1 MKKRVLSG
9 LLAVGMVCALLAG
22 CGSKAEETT
31 AAATEAATE
40 AKTEAAETEAA
51 ETEAAATDAPE
62 VIKVAGTGVSE
73 VFYQALKEKYE
84 GMGYKTE
91 FIAFDSNPVCLE
103 ACASGETNVS
113 LGQQV
118 KFAYS
123 YNENN
128 GANLDMV
135 KPYAMFTGIGLYSEQ
150 YASVDEI
157 PEGSQIAVMND
168 AVNEDVALR
177 ILEAAG
183 LIKLAEDV
191 DLVTV
196 ADIVENPKNLEIMEM
211 DQAQTVTALTDMAA
225 ACCWFTHMS
234 AAGKDPSTYLVRED
248 VMVNYPMGVIV
259 NGEDAT
265 SEWAVAMAECFRD
278 ADVQAAINEVY
289 PNVFEFY
296 TSDDQVD
303 LTK

>member
-1 MKKRVLSG
+1 MKKRILSV
-9 LLAVGMVCALLAG
+9 LLAAAMVSSLLIG
-22 CGSKAEETT
+22 CGSSTSETAEETT
-31 AAATEAATE
+31 ETTEATE
-40 AKTEAAETEAA
+40 ET
-51 ETEAAATDAPE
+51 TDAPE
-62 VIKVAGTGVSE
+62 VIKIAGTSVSE
-73 VFYQALKEKYE
+73 VFYEAFKEKYE
-84 GMGYKTE
+84 AMGYKTE
-91 FIAFDSNPVCLE
+91 FISFDSNPVCLE

-123 YNENN
+123 YNESN

-150 YASVDEI
+150 YDSIEAI
-157 PEGSQIAVMND
+157 PDGAQIAVMND
-168 AVNEDVALR
+168 ATNEDVALR
-177 ILEAAG
+177 LLEEAG

-191 DLVTV
+191 ELVTV
-196 ADIVENPKNLEIMEM
+196 ADIVENSKNLEIIEM

-234 AAGKDPSTYLVRED
+234 AAGKDPSTYLMREN

-259 NGEDAT
+259 NGEDVT
-265 SEWAVAMAECFRD
+265 SDWAVAMAECFRD
-278 ADVQAAINEVY
+278 SEVQAAINEVY

>member
-1 MKKRVLSG
+1 MKKRLLSV
-9 LLAVGMVCALLAG
+9 LLAAAMVSSLLIG
-22 CGSKAEETT
+22 CGSSTSETAEETKET
-31 AAATEAATE
+31 TEATET
-40 AKTEAAETEAA
+40 
-51 ETEAAATDAPE
+51 TDAPE
-62 VIKVAGTGVSE
+62 VIKIAGTGVSE
-73 VFYQALKEKYE
+73 VFYEAFKEKYE
-84 GMGYKTE
+84 AMGYKTE

-123 YNENN
+123 YNESN

-150 YASVDEI
+150 YDSIDAI
-157 PEGSQIAVMND
+157 PDGSQIAVMND
-168 AVNEDVALR
+168 ATNEDVALR
-177 ILEAAG
+177 LLEEAG
-183 LIKLAEDV
+183 LITLADDV
-191 DLVTV
+191 ELVTV
-196 ADIVENPKNLEIMEM
+196 ADIVENPKNLEIIEM

-234 AAGKDPSTYLVRED
+234 AAGKDPSTYLMRES

-265 SEWAVAMAECFRD
+265 SDWAVAMAECFRD
-278 ADVQAAINEVY
+278 PEVQAAINEVY

>member
-1 MKKRVLSG
+1 MKKRLLSVLLVAMMVSS
-9 LLAVGMVCALLAG
+9 LLVG
-22 CGSKAEETT
+22 CGSSTSETAEETT
-31 AAATEAATE
+31 EVTETTE
-40 AKTEAAETEAA
+40 ET
-51 ETEAAATDAPE
+51 TDAPE
-62 VIKVAGTGVSE
+62 VIKIAGTGISE
-73 VFYQALKEKYE
+73 VFYEAMKEKYE
-84 GMGYKTE
+84 AMGYKTE

-123 YNENN
+123 YNESN
-128 GANLDMV
+128 GADLDMV
-135 KPYAMFTGIGLYSEQ
+135 KPYAFYTGIGLYSEQ
-150 YASVDEI
+150 YDSIDAI

-168 AVNEDVALR
+168 ATNEDIALR
-177 ILEAAG
+177 LLAEVG
-183 LIKLAEDV
+183 LITIADDVELA
-191 DLVTV
+191 TV
-196 ADIVENPKNLEIMEM
+196 ADIVENPKNLEIIEM

-234 AAGKDPSTYLVRED
+234 AAGKDAGSYLAREN

-259 NGEDAT
+259 NGEDVEAK
-265 SEWAVAMAECFRD
+265 WAVDMAECFRD
-278 ADVQAAINEVY
+278 EEVQAAISEVY

>member
-1 MKKRVLSG
+1 MKKRLLSV
-9 LLAVGMVCALLAG
+9 LLAAAMVSSLLIG
-22 CGSKAEETT
+22 CGSSTSETAEETT
-31 AAATEAATE
+31 ETTEATET
-40 AKTEAAETEAA
+40 
-51 ETEAAATDAPE
+51 TDAPE
-62 VIKVAGTGVSE
+62 VIKIAGTGVSE
-73 VFYQALKEKYE
+73 VFYEAFKEKYE
-84 GMGYKTE
+84 AMGYKTE

-123 YNENN
+123 YNESN

-150 YASVDEI
+150 YDSIDAI
-157 PEGSQIAVMND
+157 PDGSQIAVMND
-168 AVNEDVALR
+168 ATNEDVALR
-177 ILEAAG
+177 LLEEAG
-183 LIKLAEDV
+183 LITLADDV
-191 DLVTV
+191 ELVTV
-196 ADIVENPKNLEIMEM
+196 ADIVENPKNLEIIEM

-234 AAGKDPSTYLVRED
+234 AAGKDPSTYLMRES

-265 SEWAVAMAECFRD
+265 SDWAVAMAECFRD
-278 ADVQAAINEVY
+278 PEVQAAINEVY

>member
-1 MKKRVLSG
+1 MKKKVLSTI
-9 LLAVGMVCALLAG
+9 LATVMACSMLAG
-22 CGSKAEETT
+22 CGNNTSAETEAKAEV
-31 AAATEAATE
+31 ATEAAKE
-40 AKTEAAETEAA
+40 AETEAKQ
-51 ETEAAATDAPE
+51 EVSGAPE
-62 VIKVAGTGVSE
+62 VIKIAGTGVSE
-73 VFYQALKEKYE
+73 VFYEAFKEKYE
-84 GMGYKTE
+84 AMGYETE

-123 YNENN
+123 YNANN

-135 KPYAMFTGIGLYSEQ
+135 KPYAMYTGIGLYSEQ
-150 YASVDEI
+150 VDSIDAI
-157 PEGSQIAVMND
+157 PDGAQIAVMND
-168 AVNEDVALR
+168 ATNEDVALR
-177 ILEAAG
+177 LLQEAG
-183 LIKLAEDV
+183 LITLADDV
-191 DLVTV
+191 ELATV
-196 ADIVENPKNLEIMEM
+196 ADIVENPKNLEIIEM
-211 DQAQTVTALTDMAA
+211 DQAQTVTALTDMAG

-234 AAGKDPSTYLVRED
+234 AAGKDPSTYLMREN

-259 NGEDAT
+259 NGEDVT
-265 SEWAVAMAECFRD
+265 SDWAVAMAECFRD
-278 ADVQAAINEVY
+278 AEVQAAINEVY

>member
-1 MKKRVLSG
+1 MKKRLLSV
-9 LLAVGMVCALLAG
+9 LLAVAMVSSLLIG
-22 CGSKAEETT
+22 CGSSTSETAKETTEATETTEET
-31 AAATEAATE
+31 
-40 AKTEAAETEAA
+40 
-51 ETEAAATDAPE
+51 TDAPE
-62 VIKVAGTGVSE
+62 VIKIAGTGVSE
-73 VFYQALKEKYE
+73 VFYEAFKEKYE
-84 GMGYKTE
+84 AMGYKTE

-123 YNENN
+123 YNESN

-150 YASVDEI
+150 YDSIDAI
-157 PEGSQIAVMND
+157 PDGSQIAVMND
-168 AVNEDVALR
+168 ATNEDVALR
-177 ILEAAG
+177 LLEEAG
-183 LIKLAEDV
+183 LITLADDV
-191 DLVTV
+191 ELVTV
-196 ADIVENPKNLEIMEM
+196 ADIVENPKNLEIIEM

-234 AAGKDPSTYLVRED
+234 AAGKDPSTYLMRES

-265 SEWAVAMAECFRD
+265 SDWAVAMAECFRD
-278 ADVQAAINEVY
+278 PEVQAAINEVY